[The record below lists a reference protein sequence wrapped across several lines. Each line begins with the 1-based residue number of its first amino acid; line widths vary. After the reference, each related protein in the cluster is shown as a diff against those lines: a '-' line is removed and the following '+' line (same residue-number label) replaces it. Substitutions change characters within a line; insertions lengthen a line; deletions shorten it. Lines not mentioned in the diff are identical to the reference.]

1 MNITDQQQIQ
11 GVGEE
16 KNAFD
21 LLARPIRKLIEKKGF
36 KAPTEPQEKVIPK
49 ILEGKNILLISPTAS
64 GKTEA
69 AFLPVLHMLI
79 QMSRKEP
86 GIKVLYITPLR
97 ALNRDMLERL
107 EWWCNNLDIKLA
119 VRHGDTDVN
128 ERSRQAR
135 SPPDILITTPETL
148 QSILAG
154 RIMRRHL
161 RSIQWVIID
170 EVHELAD
177 NKRGSQLGLAL
188 ERLRVIAG
196 RDFQVIGLS
205 ATIGTPEKVAQF
217 LVGNNRPI
225 EIVRVPVARLMK
237 IQILYPKP
245 EPQDH
250 ELASM
255 LFTHPEV
262 AARLRVMRQLIEK
275 YNSTLLFTNTR
286 TISEIL
292 ASRFKIWDANFPV
305 SIHHGSLAKPSRIA
319 AEKGLKEGELR
330 GLVCTSSLELGI
342 DVGRI
347 DLVIQYMSPR
357 QVTRLIQRVGR
368 SGHRIGH
375 MANGVVI
382 TMDSD
387 DALEA
392 MVIGRR
398 AYAEELEPVD
408 IPEKPLDVLT
418 HQIAALLLK
427 KKRVEVGV
435 IHEIYRRAYPYRDLT
450 IKDINRILEY
460 MHNRFPRLAWVSFD
474 DGVILKPRNSKV
486 LFEYFF
492 ENLSM
497 IPDEKHYL
505 VVDKETDTAVG
516 LLDEAFVAEYGKP
529 GVKFII
535 RGSPWRILSIEGDK
549 IYVKS
554 VEDPTGAIPSWV
566 GEEIPV
572 PFEVAQEVGSI
583 RAFVEEKIKA
593 GFSPDEISRE
603 LSKKYPADEKTIL
616 DAIAETVEHVK
627 MGYPAPTDRRI
638 IMEEWEDF
646 IILHCNFGSLTNRAL
661 AQILGHMLSEM
672 TGYSVVVQHDPYR
685 IFIQTM
691 EKVEPKLIIKIIHEL
706 KDYDERQTIEMLTKA
721 VVKTGIFKRR
731 LIHVARRF
739 GAIQKDVDF
748 ESISLRNL
756 VKSFE
761 DTVIYEE
768 ALKEVFAKDLDLKNL
783 VNVFGMIRRG
793 EIKIIYVETGGE
805 LTPIAR
811 VGMERVSMKT
821 DLIPPDKMRRILI
834 ESAKA
839 RLLNETRTFI
849 CTECWDYIEMI
860 TLKDL
865 PNKPSCPKCGS
876 PRLGILEVEEE
887 EAYPLIEKKG
897 EKLTKTEEYLREEAI
912 ETANLIAE
920 YGKAAVIALSGK
932 KLRLNDVKDI
942 LAKERFLTDRFFE
955 LIIEAEREALKRRFW

>member
-1 MNITDQQQIQ
+1 LNITDQQQIQ

>member
-1 MNITDQQQIQ
+1 
-11 GVGEE
+11 
-16 KNAFD
+16 
-21 LLARPIRKLIEKKGF
+21 
-36 KAPTEPQEKVIPK
+36 
-49 ILEGKNILLISPTAS
+49 
-64 GKTEA
+64 
-69 AFLPVLHMLI
+69 
-79 QMSRKEP
+79 
-86 GIKVLYITPLR
+86 
-97 ALNRDMLERL
+97 
-107 EWWCNNLDIKLA
+107 
-119 VRHGDTDVN
+119 
-128 ERSRQAR
+128 
-135 SPPDILITTPETL
+135 
-148 QSILAG
+148 
-154 RIMRRHL
+154 
-161 RSIQWVIID
+161 
-170 EVHELAD
+170 
-177 NKRGSQLGLAL
+177 
-188 ERLRVIAG
+188 
-196 RDFQVIGLS
+196 
-205 ATIGTPEKVAQF
+205 
-217 LVGNNRPI
+217 
-225 EIVRVPVARLMK
+225 
-237 IQILYPKP
+237 
-245 EPQDH
+245 
-250 ELASM
+250 
-255 LFTHPEV
+255 
-262 AARLRVMRQLIEK
+262 
-275 YNSTLLFTNTR
+275 
-286 TISEIL
+286 
-292 ASRFKIWDANFPV
+292 
-305 SIHHGSLAKPSRIA
+305 
-319 AEKGLKEGELR
+319 
-330 GLVCTSSLELGI
+330 
-342 DVGRI
+342 
-347 DLVIQYMSPR
+347 
-357 QVTRLIQRVGR
+357 
-368 SGHRIGH
+368 
-375 MANGVVI
+375 
-382 TMDSD
+382 MD
-387 DALEA
+387 
-392 MVIGRR
+392 
-398 AYAEELEPVD
+398 
-408 IPEKPLDVLT
+408 
-418 HQIAALLLK
+418 
-427 KKRVEVGV
+427 
-435 IHEIYRRAYPYRDLT
+435 
-450 IKDINRILEY
+450 
-460 MHNRFPRLAWVSFD
+460 
-474 DGVILKPRNSKV
+474 
-486 LFEYFF
+486 
-492 ENLSM
+492 
-497 IPDEKHYL
+497 
-505 VVDKETDTAVG
+505 
-516 LLDEAFVAEYGKP
+516 
-529 GVKFII
+529 
-535 RGSPWRILSIEGDK
+535 
-549 IYVKS
+549 
-554 VEDPTGAIPSWV
+554 
-566 GEEIPV
+566 
-572 PFEVAQEVGSI
+572 
-583 RAFVEEKIKA
+583 
-593 GFSPDEISRE
+593 
-603 LSKKYPADEKTIL
+603 
-616 DAIAETVEHVK
+616 
-627 MGYPAPTDRRI
+627 
-638 IMEEWEDF
+638 EWEDF
-646 IILHCNFGSLTNRAL
+646 IILHCNSGSLTNRAL